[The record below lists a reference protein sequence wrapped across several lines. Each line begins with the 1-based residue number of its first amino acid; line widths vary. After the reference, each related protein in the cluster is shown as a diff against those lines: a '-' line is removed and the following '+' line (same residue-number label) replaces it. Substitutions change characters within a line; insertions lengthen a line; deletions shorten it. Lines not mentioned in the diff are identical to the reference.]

1 MPGHLIIVCLN
12 FFQCIFLKWILSK
25 FYLYI
30 QSFQWI
36 FFFCFIMQI
45 EARRQ
50 TVLFDLLQKL
60 KINNYLSAS
69 PHVVL
74 LLGEPSHQ
82 LQYAIQ
88 PKPYEYNCSM
98 WMFPPLKSL
107 PWLLP
112 AHMMVGY
119 FHILV
124 LKHKAAP
131 VENLG
136 TGW

>member
-1 MPGHLIIVCLN
+1 MFASI
-12 FFQCIFLKWILSK
+12 FFNVSSSNEYCQHFICTFKVSNE
-25 FYLYI
+25 F
-30 QSFQWI
+30 